1 MWLSTYGQR
10 TSITYCVYI
19 TQEFTF
25 DINVEVADGA
35 LILTAS
41 FEMHAEG
48 VNPAQTLA
56 DVSTSLN
63 DLLLDSGDEFQS
75 IASAFGPLFDSSAD
89 LFTSIA
95 ESDRI
100 TLLLNA
106 NLKADVQLSLS
117 LDAIEFSTSIKEL
130 DMAFMASITDTF
142 NIAIGDFNIHVT
154 PTVQLRLQAQNAAI
168 PFDVV
173 QNPSAVSNF
182 SFSGDFE
189 GIVVVGIDGVPAEI
203 SLRAYSPYLTQIDSL
218 EFQVRL
224 DINLVPIRDSK
235 CS

>member
-1 MWLSTYGQR
+1 M
-10 TSITYCVYI
+10 
-19 TQEFTF
+19 
-25 DINVEVADGA
+25 DDGA

-63 DLLLDSGDEFQS
+63 SLLADSGDEFQS
-75 IASAFGPLFDSSAD
+75 IAEAFGPAFDSSAE

-95 ESDRI
+95 NSNKI
-100 TLLLNA
+100 TLLLDA
-106 NLKADVQLSLS
+106 NLKAGVQLSLS
-117 LDAIEFSTSIKEL
+117 FDAIDFSTSIDQL
-130 DMAFMASITDTF
+130 DMAFVASITDTF
-142 NIAIGDFNIHVT
+142 DIDIGGSNIQVA
-154 PTVQLRLQAQNAAI
+154 PTIQLRLQAQNTAL

-173 QNPSAVSNF
+173 QTPSAVSEF

-189 GIVVVGIDGVPAEI
+189 GIVVIGMDGVPAEI

-218 EFQVRL
+218 EFGVRL
-224 DINLVPIRDSK
+224 DIDLVPIRASK
-235 CS
+235 LKFAYTMPPYVLLYLILTISSFPYRIK

>member
-1 MWLSTYGQR
+1 MTHERKASTHPV
-10 TSITYCVYI
+10 CVA
-19 TQEFTF
+19 QEFTF

-35 LILTAS
+35 LIIKAS

-48 VNPAQTLA
+48 VNPAQTLS

-63 DLLLDSGDEFQS
+63 ELLSDSGNEFQS
-75 IASAFGPLFDSSAD
+75 IASAFGPIFDSSAE

-95 ESDRI
+95 ESDKI

-106 NLKADVQLSLS
+106 NLKVDVELSLS
-117 LDAIEFSTSIKEL
+117 LDAIELSTSIKEL

-142 NIAIGDFNIHVT
+142 DIAIGDSNVHVT
-154 PTVQLRLQAQNAAI
+154 PTVQLRLQAQNTAL

-173 QNPSAVSNF
+173 QNPSALSEY

-189 GIVVVGIDGVPAEI
+189 GTVVVGMDGVPAEI
-203 SLRAYSPYLTQIDSL
+203 SMRAYSPYLTQIDSL
-218 EFQVRL
+218 EFEVRL
-224 DINLVPIRDSK
+224 DINLVPIRASK